1 VGEEVVIARD
11 GKPIAKLVP
20 INIKPQTERRP
31 GALKGKIW
39 IAEDFDDMTVEELA
53 EWYDRT
59 IFPVA

>member
-20 INIKPQTERRP
+20 IDIKPQTERRL

-39 IAEDFDDMTVEELA
+39 IAEDFDDMTLEELA